1 MKALLN
7 RFNFL
12 FSSNLSIRTKSDKG
26 ESATILAV
34 KPFKIAICEFFLVP
48 MILSTMN
55 IMSLLYDFLATMLP
69 FF

>member
-1 MKALLN
+1 MKDLWN
-7 RFNFL
+7 RFNFSV
-12 FSSNLSIRTKSDKG
+12 SSNLLTKTKSDKG
-26 ESATILAV
+26 ESATILEV